1 MPADCKKLLSF
12 DRLDDVDENPRIAFY
27 EMAIIWTYRKQA
39 GAVMLTGA
47 SQGSKGNLPCLC

>member
-47 SQGSKGNLPCLC
+47 SQDS